1 VTPIPQLPLILQDTE
16 DDRARVTTKM
26 RFRVSVSQLKMF
38 HPGAGGCPRK
48 WALHY
53 LSKVPRLPGLALT
66 DGIRLHEC
74 INQHFTL
81 SPDEWAKRWPTFWQ
95 PGMLWQDEAR
105 VKTAQLALAMINWTP
120 AGRMPALSETTDML
134 EVPELDTAIYI
145 KPDLQRDHKVFVD
158 WKSTSATSKKSE
170 WCLQDPAFWLDK
182 GELCLGCQ
190 SGSGCSGPVRCGSK
204 LPVVTLDSLAQRG
217 IHFLKDD
224 IQARV
229 YAHGLMQF
237 WREVKVTARWV
248 YGSKKFH
255 PTERP
260 KVWIVEHVFHRE
272 DTRRWVEQNVWP
284 TIQVMNTIRAAFE
297 SGKLDSTLLVP
308 HNVHACEHVGKFCDA
323 LGHCG
328 FQESPVAMGKLR
340 LPVLPGSKT

>member
-1 VTPIPQLPLILQDTE
+1 MSIPSILDLP
-16 DDRARVTTKM
+16 DDGRDNVSTKM

-38 HPGAGGCPRK
+38 HPDSGGCPRK

-53 LSKVPRLPGLALT
+53 LSKVPRLPGVALT

-74 INQHFTL
+74 IHQRLTL
-81 SPDEWAKRWPTFWQ
+81 APDEWAKRWPTFWQ
-95 PGMLWQDEAR
+95 PGMLSADEAR
-105 VKTAQLALAMINWTP
+105 VKTAQLALAMADFLP
-120 AGRMPALSETTDML
+120 EGRMPAISESTQML

-145 KPDLQRDHKVFVD
+145 KPDVHRDRRVFVD
-158 WKSTSATSKKSE
+158 WKTTSARTKKSE
-170 WCLQDPAFWLDK
+170 WVLQEPAFWS
-182 GELCLGCQ
+182 GEEGTDLGA
-190 SGSGCSGPVRCGSK
+190 VELK
-204 LPVVTLDSLAQRG
+204 SLAERG

-237 WREVKVTARWV
+237 WHEPRISARWV

-260 KVWIVEHVFHRE
+260 KVWIVEHTFHRE
-272 DTRRWVEQNVWP
+272 DTRRWVEQYVWP

-297 SGKLDSTLLVP
+297 AGKLDSTLLVP
-308 HNVHACEHVGKFCDA
+308 HNVYSCEHVGKFCDA
-323 LGHCG
+323 LGYCG
-328 FQESPVAMGKLR
+328 FKPSPIPMSKLH
-340 LPVLPGSKT
+340 LPVLPGARHV